1 MALIELD
8 NVSVHYGAFKALDG
22 VSCAIE
28 EGTAVG
34 LLGPNGA
41 GKSTLMKTLLG
52 FNRASSGAVTILG
65 HAMPKGALRVRQ
77 ELGYMPEREVV
88 SPQVSAVSFLTY
100 VGRLFGMIRVDAMER
115 THEVLNY
122 VGLGENR
129 YRKMETYSTGMLQR
143 VKLAQALIHD
153 PRLLLLDEPTNGLD
167 PDGREEML
175 QLIADIGRNRKVT
188 VLLSSHL
195 MPDVQHV
202 CKRVI
207 MVQHGRIVEDGTIE
221 ALTAP
226 RHGQYEVQ
234 VHGGREAF
242 LAALEGRGAHCAG
255 EREEQL
261 LIQLPDGAKAD
272 LLFQCARDAET
283 QIRRLEPAKSSLAEV
298 FMKAMQAPAA
308 ADGEDAA

>member
-1 MALIELD
+1 MALIELE
-8 NVSVHYGAFKALDG
+8 NVEVRYGDFQALNG
-22 VSCAIE
+22 VTCAIE
-28 EGTAVG
+28 EGVAVG

-52 FNRASSGAVTILG
+52 FNRASAGTVKILG
-65 HAMPKGALRVRQ
+65 HEMPGNALRVRQ

-88 SPQVSAVSFLTY
+88 SPKVSAVSFLTY
-100 VGRLFGMIRVDAMER
+100 VGRLFGMVRVDAMER

-167 PDGREEML
+167 PEGRQEML
-175 QLIADIGRNRKVT
+175 DLIADIGRNRKVT
-188 VLLSSHL
+188 VVLSSHL

-202 CKRVI
+202 CERVI
-207 MVQHGRIVEDGTIE
+207 MVQHGRIVEDGTIRD
-221 ALTAP
+221 LTAP
-226 RHGQYEVQ
+226 RENQFEVQ
-234 VHGGREAF
+234 VNGGMENF
-242 LAALEGRGAHCAG
+242 LAALERRGGQCIRQKDDLMLLEVPAG
-255 EREEQL
+255 NGNEV
-261 LIQLPDGAKAD
+261 
-272 LLFQCARDAET
+272 LFLAAQDAST

-298 FMKAMQAPAA
+298 FMKAMSAPAPT
-308 ADGEDAA
+308 DKDAA

>member
-1 MALIELD
+1 MALIELK
-8 NVSVHYGAFKALDG
+8 NVEVRYGDFQALNG
-22 VSCAIE
+22 VTCAIE
-28 EGTAVG
+28 EGVAVG

-52 FNRASSGAVTILG
+52 FNRASAGTVKILG
-65 HAMPKGALRVRQ
+65 HDMPQSALLVRQ

-88 SPQVSAVSFLTY
+88 SPKVSAVSFLTY
-100 VGRLFGMIRVDAMER
+100 VGRLFGMVRVDAMER

-167 PDGREEML
+167 PEGRQEML
-175 QLIADIGRNRKVT
+175 DLIADIGRNRKVT
-188 VLLSSHL
+188 VVLSSHL

-202 CKRVI
+202 CERVI
-207 MVQHGRIVEDGTIE
+207 MVQHGRIVEDGTIKD
-221 ALTAP
+221 LTAP
-226 RHGQYEVQ
+226 RENQFEVQ
-234 VHGGREAF
+234 VNGGMETS
-242 LAALEGRGAHCAG
+242 LAALERRGGQCIRHKDDLI
-255 EREEQL
+255 L
-261 LIQLPDGAKAD
+261 LQVPEGNGNEA
-272 LLFQCARDAET
+272 LFLAAQDANT

-298 FMKAMQAPAA
+298 FMKAMSAPAPT
-308 ADGEDAA
+308 DKDAA

>member
-1 MALIELD
+1 MALIELE
-8 NVSVHYGAFKALDG
+8 NVEVRYGDFQALNG
-22 VSCAIE
+22 VTCAIE
-28 EGTAVG
+28 EGVAVG

-52 FNRASSGAVTILG
+52 FNRASAGTVKILG
-65 HAMPKGALRVRQ
+65 HEMPRSALLVRQ

-88 SPQVSAVSFLTY
+88 SPKVSAVSFLTY
-100 VGRLFGMIRVDAMER
+100 VGRLFGMVRVDAMER

-167 PDGREEML
+167 PEGRQEML
-175 QLIADIGRNRKVT
+175 DLIADIGRNRKVT
-188 VLLSSHL
+188 VVLSSHL

-202 CKRVI
+202 CERVI
-207 MVQHGRIVEDGTIE
+207 MVQHGRIVEDGTIRD
-221 ALTAP
+221 LTAP
-226 RHGQYEVQ
+226 RENQFEVQ
-234 VHGGREAF
+234 VNGGMENFLEALARRGGQCIRQKDDLMLLEVPAGNGNEALF
-242 LAALEGRGAHCAG
+242 LAA
-255 EREEQL
+255 Q
-261 LIQLPDGAKAD
+261 
-272 LLFQCARDAET
+272 DANT

-298 FMKAMQAPAA
+298 FMKAMSAPAPT
-308 ADGEDAA
+308 DKDAA

>member
-1 MALIELD
+1 MALIELE
-8 NVSVHYGAFKALDG
+8 NVEVRYGDFQALNG

-28 EGTAVG
+28 EGVAVG

-52 FNRASSGAVTILG
+52 FNRASAGSVRILG
-65 HAMPKGALRVRQ
+65 HDMPGGALRVRQ

-88 SPQVSAVSFLTY
+88 SPKVSAVSFLTY

-167 PDGREEML
+167 PEGRQEML
-175 QLIADIGRNRKVT
+175 DLIADIGRNRKVT
-188 VLLSSHL
+188 VVLSSHL

-202 CKRVI
+202 CERVI
-207 MVQHGRIVEDGTIE
+207 MVQHGRIVQDGTIKE
-221 ALTAP
+221 LTAP
-226 RHGQYEVQ
+226 RDNQFEVM
-234 VHGGREAF
+234 VHGGMEGF
-242 LAALEGRGAHCAG
+242 LAALAARGGQCVRQKDDFMLVEVPEGFGN
-255 EREEQL
+255 E
-261 LIQLPDGAKAD
+261 
-272 LLFQCARDAET
+272 LLFLAARDANT
-283 QIRRLEPAKSSLAEV
+283 QIRRIEPAKSSLAEV
-298 FMKAMQAPAA
+298 FMKAMSTPAPT
-308 ADGEDAA
+308 DEDAA

>member
-1 MALIELD
+1 MALIELE
-8 NVSVHYGAFKALDG
+8 NVEVRYGDFQALNG
-22 VSCAIE
+22 VTCAIE
-28 EGTAVG
+28 EGVAVG

-52 FNRASSGAVTILG
+52 FNRASAGTVKILG
-65 HAMPKGALRVRQ
+65 HDMPQSALLVRQ

-88 SPQVSAVSFLTY
+88 SPKVSAVSFLTY
-100 VGRLFGMIRVDAMER
+100 VGRLFGMVRVDAMER

-167 PDGREEML
+167 PEGRQEML
-175 QLIADIGRNRKVT
+175 DLIADIGRNRKVT
-188 VLLSSHL
+188 VVLSSHL

-202 CKRVI
+202 CERVI
-207 MVQHGRIVEDGTIE
+207 MVQHGRIVEDGTIKD
-221 ALTAP
+221 LTAP
-226 RHGQYEVQ
+226 RENQFEVQ
-234 VHGGREAF
+234 VNGGMETF
-242 LAALEGRGAHCAG
+242 LAALERRGGQCIRHKDDLM
-255 EREEQL
+255 L
-261 LIQLPDGAKAD
+261 LQVPEGNGNEV
-272 LLFQCARDAET
+272 LFLAAQDANT

-298 FMKAMQAPAA
+298 FMKAMSAPAPN
-308 ADGEDAA
+308 DKDAA